1 MLDAMACKDNNK
13 KTQTDRH
20 NTGGEGKVG
29 RDCLP
34 SLARTALVAGH
45 MAAPAVE
52 TGMVDLAP
60 LCALFLLG
68 SVVVVVVA
76 RRAFRSIV

>member
-1 MLDAMACKDNNK
+1 M
-13 KTQTDRH
+13 
-20 NTGGEGKVG
+20 G

-45 MAAPAVE
+45 MATPAVE

-60 LCALFLLG
+60 LCRLFLLG
-68 SVVVVVVA
+68 VVVVVVVA
-76 RRAFRSIV
+76 RKAV